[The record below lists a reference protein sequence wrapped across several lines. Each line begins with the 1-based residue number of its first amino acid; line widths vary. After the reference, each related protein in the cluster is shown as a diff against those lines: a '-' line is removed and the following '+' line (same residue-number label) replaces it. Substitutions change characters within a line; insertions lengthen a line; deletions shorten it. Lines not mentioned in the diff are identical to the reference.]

1 MHESTLLGDS
11 IPSAD
16 RGEQLPREDV
26 FEVLSNARRR
36 CIVHYLKKHE
46 GRRVELREL
55 VDYVAAWE
63 DDTTVD
69 QLDSQKRKSVYAA
82 IRQTHLPKL
91 EDAGII
97 EYEHMRGEV
106 ELTDHI
112 REVQLYLEY
121 VPRNDI
127 PWSEYYL
134 ALSAIGVALVIVTW
148 LGIYPFAGFSGIL
161 LAGLLTSLFG
171 VSAVIHTYQSA
182 KNRLGTGEYEIEE

>member
-1 MHESTLLGDS
+1 MQESTLLGDA
-11 IPSAD
+11 IPSANQ
-16 RGEQLPREDV
+16 GEQLPREEV

-36 CIVHYLKKHE
+36 CIVHYLKKHD
-46 GRRVELREL
+46 GRRVDLREL

-63 DDTTVD
+63 DGTTVE

-97 EYEHMRGEV
+97 EYEHIRGDV

-112 REVQLYLEY
+112 QEVQLYLEY
-121 VPRNDI
+121 VPNNDI

-134 ALSAIGVALVIVTW
+134 ALSAIGTALVIVTAI
-148 LGIYPFAGFSGIL
+148 GIYPFGGFSGIL
-161 LAGLLTSLFG
+161 LAGLLVGLFG
-171 VSAVIHTYQSA
+171 ISAVIHTYQSIN
-182 KNRLGTGEYEIEE
+182 NRLGTGEYEIEE